1 MVRLRRLELP
11 RVLPHND
18 LNVTRIPI
26 PPQPQKYLTNL
37 PMVLNDLTQLQT
49 LLDRDWDR
57 LLTH

>member
-49 LLDRDWDR
+49 LLDRDLDR

>member
-37 PMVLNDLTQLQT
+37 PMVSNDLTQLQT
-49 LLDRDWDR
+49 LLDRDLDR